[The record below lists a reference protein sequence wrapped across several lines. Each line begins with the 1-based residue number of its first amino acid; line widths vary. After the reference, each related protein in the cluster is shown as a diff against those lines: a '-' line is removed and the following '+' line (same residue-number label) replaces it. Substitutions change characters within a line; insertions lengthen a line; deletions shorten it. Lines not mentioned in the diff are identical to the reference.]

1 MIEGNDL
8 AVLQMALAA
17 NYALYYL
24 KDLSP
29 DFKALQPDVQN
40 LGHALKGIVFSKEVN
55 VTYGWSPIILHC
67 HCHWTS
73 NCIRTL
79 NPKKT

>member
-29 DFKALQPDVQN
+29 DFKDCLTTICGV
-40 LGHALKGIVFSKEVN
+40 E
-55 VTYGWSPIILHC
+55 
-67 HCHWTS
+67 
-73 NCIRTL
+73 
-79 NPKKT
+79 